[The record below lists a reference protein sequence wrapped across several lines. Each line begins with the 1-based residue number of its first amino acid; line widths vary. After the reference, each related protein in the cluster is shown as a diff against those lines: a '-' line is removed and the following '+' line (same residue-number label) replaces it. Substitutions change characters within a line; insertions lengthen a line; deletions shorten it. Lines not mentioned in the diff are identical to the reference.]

1 MTRSRK
7 ALRRNRTAGRCLVS
21 PINLSP
27 VKSRSVRTAKLRP
40 ANLRTRAFL
49 NTAAAL
55 VSVIGIVAGSTA
67 LAQSGIASIYQVGK
81 TANGEFARPNAM
93 TAAHKTLPFGTM
105 VRVTN
110 RQSGRSVVVR
120 INDRGPYT
128 RGRVI
133 DLSSAA
139 ARAIGVQGLPRVD
152 VAVVGHER
160 AQAYRTRTRVSDA
173 RSSANR
179 QRRHLL

>member
-1 MTRSRK
+1 MRM
-7 ALRRNRTAGRCLVS
+7 
-21 PINLSP
+21 
-27 VKSRSVRTAKLRP
+27 AKLKP
-40 ANLRTRAFL
+40 ANLSTRAFL

-55 VSVIGIVAGSTA
+55 VSVIGIVAASAA
-67 LAQSGIASIYQVGK
+67 LAQSGIASIYQGGK

-93 TAAHKTLPFGTM
+93 TAAHKTLPFGTL

-128 RGRVI
+128 RGRMI

-152 VAVVGHER
+152 IEVVGHER
-160 AQAYRTRTRVSDA
+160 SHASRTRTRVSDA
-173 RSSANR
+173 RSIANR
-179 QRRHLL
+179 QHRHLL